1 MRMQLKEIH
10 NKTKV
15 VIMDRVKK
23 QNVIVILLALLA
35 CVGMVSCGDDET
47 FIVGKPSNVFSN
59 VSPKIVGKYSIY
71 YDEQGRV
78 SMVTERGEYTFRKAI
93 FDYSP
98 ADRDCDVR
106 IDIAEENY
114 GEMICLHVSLNKNGY
129 AEYVSEIEDNR
140 IDEDWKF
147 EYNSN
152 GQLIKMVRSEGGS
165 ETTTVTYQEGDITN
179 VERKSKFSDSGTSST
194 IEYGTEK
201 IENKGSVMLFD
212 EMLCIDMDEM
222 GLAYF
227 AGLLGK
233 PTSHLPQS
241 NKSIDYSSGGYKIT
255 TYKSFSWS
263 LDANRLP
270 VSVLIE
276 EKYDNTTPY
285 TKTYSFDWGELSNNY
300 NQ

>member
-1 MRMQLKEIH
+1 MGKI
-10 NKTKV
+10 
-15 VIMDRVKK
+15 KK
-23 QNVIVILLALLA
+23 QNVIVIIVALLS
-35 CVGMVSCGDDET
+35 CVGMVSCGDDDT
-47 FIVGKPSNVFSN
+47 FIVGKPSNIFSN
-59 VSPKIVGKYSIY
+59 LSPKIVGKYSIY

-78 SMVTERGEYTFRKAI
+78 SMVTERGEYTFRKAF

-106 IDIAEENY
+106 IDITEENY
-114 GEMICLHVSLNKNGY
+114 GEMISLHVSLNKNGY

-165 ETTTVTYQEGDITN
+165 ETTTVTYQDGDIAK
-179 VERKSKFSDSGTSST
+179 VVQESKFDDSSTSST

-201 IENKGSVMLFD
+201 IENKGGVMLFD

-241 NKSIDYSSGGYKIT
+241 NKSINYSSGGYKIT

-285 TKTYSFDWGELSNNY
+285 TKTYSFDWGELSNN
-300 NQ
+300 

>member
-1 MRMQLKEIH
+1 
-10 NKTKV
+10 
-15 VIMDRVKK
+15 MDKIKK
-23 QNVIVILLALLA
+23 QNVIVLLLALLA
-35 CVGMVSCGDDET
+35 CVGMVSCGDDES
-47 FIVGKPSNVFSN
+47 FIVGKPSNIFSN

-78 SMVTERGEYTFRKAI
+78 SMVTERGEYTFRKAF

-106 IDIAEENY
+106 IDITEENY
-114 GEMICLHVSLNKNGY
+114 GEMISLHVSLNKNGY

-165 ETTTVTYQEGDITN
+165 ETTTVTYQDGDITK
-179 VERKSKFSDSGTSST
+179 VVQESKFDDCSTSST

-212 EMLCIDMDEM
+212 QMLCIDMDEM

-276 EKYDNTTPY
+276 EKYDNTTPS
-285 TKTYSFDWGELSNNY
+285 TKIYSFDWGE
-300 NQ
+300 

>member
-1 MRMQLKEIH
+1 
-10 NKTKV
+10 
-15 VIMDRVKK
+15 MDKIKK
-23 QNVIVILLALLA
+23 HNVIVIIVALLA
-35 CVGMVSCGDDET
+35 CVGMVSCGDDES
-47 FIVGKPSNVFSN
+47 FIVGKPSNIFSN

-165 ETTTVTYQEGDITN
+165 ETTTVTYQEGDITK
-179 VERKSKFSDSGTSST
+179 VVQESKFDDCSTSST
-194 IEYGTEK
+194 IEYGTEN
-201 IENKGSVMLFD
+201 IENKGGVMLFD

-222 GLAYF
+222 GFAYF

-241 NKSIDYSSGGYKIT
+241 NKSINYSSGGYKIT

-285 TKTYSFDWGELSNNY
+285 TKTYSFDWGE
-300 NQ
+300 

>member
-1 MRMQLKEIH
+1 MGKI
-10 NKTKV
+10 
-15 VIMDRVKK
+15 KK
-23 QNVIVILLALLA
+23 QNVIVIIVALLS
-35 CVGMVSCGDDET
+35 CVGMVSCGDDDT
-47 FIVGKPSNVFSN
+47 FIVGKPSNIFSN

-78 SMVTERGEYTFRKAI
+78 SMVTERGEYTFRKAF

-106 IDIAEENY
+106 IDITEENY
-114 GEMICLHVSLNKNGY
+114 GEMISLHVSLNKNGY
-129 AEYVSEIEDNR
+129 AVYVSEIEDNR
-140 IDEDWKF
+140 IDQDWKF

-165 ETTTVTYQEGDITN
+165 ETTTVTYQDGDIAK
-179 VERKSKFSDSGTSST
+179 VVQESKFDDSSTSST

-201 IENKGSVMLFD
+201 IENKGGVMLFD

-222 GLAYF
+222 GFAYF
-227 AGLLGK
+227 AGLLGR

-241 NKSIDYSSGGYKIT
+241 NKSVNYSSGGYKIT

>member
-1 MRMQLKEIH
+1 
-10 NKTKV
+10 
-15 VIMDRVKK
+15 MDKIKK
-23 QNVIVILLALLA
+23 QNAIVIILALLA
-35 CVGMVSCGDDET
+35 CVGMVSCGDDDT
-47 FIVGKPSNVFSN
+47 FIVGKPSNIFSN

-78 SMVTERGEYTFRKAI
+78 SMVTERGEYTFRKAF

-106 IDIAEENY
+106 IDITEENY
-114 GEMICLHVSLNKNGY
+114 GEMISLHVSLNKNGY

-140 IDEDWKF
+140 IDQDWKF

-165 ETTTVTYQEGDITN
+165 ETTTVTYQDGDITK

-241 NKSIDYSSGGYKIT
+241 NKSIDYSSGGHKIT
-255 TYKSFSWS
+255 MCKSFSWS
-263 LDANRLP
+263 LDVNRLP

-285 TKTYSFDWGELSNNY
+285 TKTYSFDWGELSNN
-300 NQ
+300 

>member
-1 MRMQLKEIH
+1 MQLKEIH
-10 NKTKV
+10 NKIKL
-15 VIMDRVKK
+15 IMDKIKK
-23 QNVIVILLALLA
+23 QNAIVIILALLA
-35 CVGMVSCGDDET
+35 CVGMVSCGDDES
-47 FIVGKPSNVFSN
+47 FIVGKPSNIFSN

-78 SMVTERGEYTFRKAI
+78 SMVTERGEYTFRKAF

-140 IDEDWKF
+140 IDQDWKF

-152 GQLIKMVRSEGGS
+152 GQLIKMVRSEGGI
-165 ETTTVTYQEGDITN
+165 ETTTVTYQDGDIAK
-179 VERKSKFSDSGTSST
+179 VVQESKFDDSSTSST

-201 IENKGSVMLFD
+201 IENKGGVMLFD

-285 TKTYSFDWGELSNNY
+285 TKTYSFDWSE
-300 NQ
+300 

>member
-1 MRMQLKEIH
+1 
-10 NKTKV
+10 
-15 VIMDRVKK
+15 MDKIKK
-23 QNVIVILLALLA
+23 QNVIVLILALLA
-35 CVGMVSCGDDET
+35 CVGMVSCGDDES
-47 FIVGKPSNVFSN
+47 FIVGKPSNIFSN

-78 SMVTERGEYTFRKAI
+78 SMVTERGEYTFRKAF

-106 IDIAEENY
+106 IDITEENY
-114 GEMICLHVSLNKNGY
+114 GEMISLHVSLNKNGY

-140 IDEDWKF
+140 IDQDWKF

-165 ETTTVTYQEGDITN
+165 ETTTVTYQDGDITK
-179 VERKSKFSDSGTSST
+179 VERKSKFNDSGTNST

-222 GLAYF
+222 GFAYF
-227 AGLLGK
+227 AGLLGR

-285 TKTYSFDWGELSNNY
+285 TKTYSFDWGELSNN
-300 NQ
+300 

>member
-10 NKTKV
+10 NKTNL
-15 VIMDRVKK
+15 IMDKIKK
-23 QNVIVILLALLA
+23 QNAILIILALLA
-35 CVGMVSCGDDET
+35 CVGMVSCGDDDT
-47 FIVGKPSNVFSN
+47 FIVGKPSNIFSN

-114 GEMICLHVSLNKNGY
+114 GEMISLHVSLNKNGY
-129 AEYVSEIEDNR
+129 AEYVNEIDDDDIE
-140 IDEDWKF
+140 EWKF

-165 ETTTVTYQEGDITN
+165 ETTTVTYQEGDITK
-179 VERKSKFSDSGTSST
+179 VERKSKFYDSCTSST
-194 IEYGTEK
+194 IDYGTEK
-201 IENKGSVMLFD
+201 IENKGGVMLFD

-222 GLAYF
+222 GFAYF

-241 NKSIDYSSGGYKIT
+241 NKSVSYSSGSSKIT

>member
-1 MRMQLKEIH
+1 MQLKEIH
-10 NKTKV
+10 NKIKL
-15 VIMDRVKK
+15 IMDKIKK
-23 QNVIVILLALLA
+23 QNAIVIILALLA
-35 CVGMVSCGDDET
+35 CVGMVSCGDDDT
-47 FIVGKPSNVFSN
+47 FIVGKPSNIFSN
-59 VSPKIVGKYSIY
+59 LSPKIVGKYSIY

-114 GEMICLHVSLNKNGY
+114 GEMISLHVSLNKNGY

-165 ETTTVTYQEGDITN
+165 ETTTVTYQEGDITK

-285 TKTYSFDWGELSNNY
+285 TKTYSFDWGELSNN
-300 NQ
+300 

>member
-1 MRMQLKEIH
+1 MGKI
-10 NKTKV
+10 
-15 VIMDRVKK
+15 KK
-23 QNVIVILLALLA
+23 QNVIVIIVALLS
-35 CVGMVSCGDDET
+35 CVGMVSCGDDDT
-47 FIVGKPSNVFSN
+47 FIVGKPSNIFSN

-78 SMVTERGEYTFRKAI
+78 SMVTERGEYTFRKAF

-106 IDIAEENY
+106 IDITEENY
-114 GEMICLHVSLNKNGY
+114 GEMISLHVSLNKNGY

-140 IDEDWKF
+140 IDQDWKF

-165 ETTTVTYQEGDITN
+165 ETTTVTYQDGDITK
-179 VERKSKFSDSGTSST
+179 VERKSKFNDSGTNST

-222 GLAYF
+222 GFAYF

-241 NKSIDYSSGGYKIT
+241 NKSIDYSSGGHKIT
-255 TYKSFSWS
+255 TCKSFLWS
-263 LDANRLP
+263 LDVNRLP

-285 TKTYSFDWGELSNNY
+285 TKTYSFDWGELSNN
-300 NQ
+300 

>member
-1 MRMQLKEIH
+1 
-10 NKTKV
+10 
-15 VIMDRVKK
+15 MDKIKK
-23 QNVIVILLALLA
+23 QNVIVLILALLA
-35 CVGMVSCGDDET
+35 CVGMVSCGDDES
-47 FIVGKPSNVFSN
+47 FIVGKPSNIFSN

-78 SMVTERGEYTFRKAI
+78 NMVTERGEYTFRKAF

-106 IDIAEENY
+106 IDITEENY
-114 GEMICLHVSLNKNGY
+114 GEMISLHVSLNKNGY

-165 ETTTVTYQEGDITN
+165 ETTTVTYQDGDITK
-179 VERKSKFSDSGTSST
+179 VVQESKFDDCSTSST

-201 IENKGSVMLFD
+201 IENKGGVMLFD

-222 GLAYF
+222 GFAYF

-241 NKSIDYSSGGYKIT
+241 NKSINYSSGGYKIT

-263 LDANRLP
+263 LDAKRLP
-270 VSVLIE
+270 ISVFIE
-276 EKYDNTTPY
+276 NKYDNTTSS
-285 TKTYSFDWGELSNNY
+285 TKIYSFDWGE
-300 NQ
+300 

>member
-1 MRMQLKEIH
+1 
-10 NKTKV
+10 
-15 VIMDRVKK
+15 MDKIKK
-23 QNVIVILLALLA
+23 QNAIVIILALLA
-35 CVGMVSCGDDET
+35 CVGMVSCGDDES
-47 FIVGKPSNVFSN
+47 FIVGKPSNIFSN

-114 GEMICLHVSLNKNGY
+114 GEMISLHVSLNKNGY

-222 GLAYF
+222 GFAYF

-276 EKYDNTTPY
+276 ERYDNTTPY
-285 TKTYSFDWGELSNNY
+285 TKTYSFDWGELSNN
-300 NQ
+300 

>member
-1 MRMQLKEIH
+1 
-10 NKTKV
+10 
-15 VIMDRVKK
+15 MDKIKK
-23 QNVIVILLALLA
+23 QNAIVIILALLA
-35 CVGMVSCGDDET
+35 CVGMVSCGDDDT
-47 FIVGKPSNVFSN
+47 FIVGKPSNIFSN

-78 SMVTERGEYTFRKAI
+78 NMVTERGEYTFRKAI

-114 GEMICLHVSLNKNGY
+114 GEMISLHVSLNKNGY

-152 GQLIKMVRSEGGS
+152 GQLIKMVRSEGGI
-165 ETTTVTYQEGDITN
+165 ETTTVTYQDGDIAKV
-179 VERKSKFSDSGTSST
+179 VEVSKFDDSSTSST
-194 IEYGTEK
+194 IDYGTEK
-201 IENKGSVMLFD
+201 IENKGGVMLFD

-222 GLAYF
+222 GFAYF

-241 NKSIDYSSGGYKIT
+241 NISGYYSSGVFQMA

-263 LDANRLP
+263 LDAKRLP

-276 EKYDNTTPY
+276 TKYDNTTSY
-285 TKTYSFDWGELSNNY
+285 TDTYSFDWGE
-300 NQ
+300 

>member
-1 MRMQLKEIH
+1 
-10 NKTKV
+10 
-15 VIMDRVKK
+15 MDKIKK
-23 QNVIVILLALLA
+23 QNAIVIILALLA
-35 CVGMVSCGDDET
+35 CVGMVSCGDDDT
-47 FIVGKPSNVFSN
+47 FIVGKPSNIFSN

-78 SMVTERGEYTFRKAI
+78 SMVTERGEYTFRKAF

-165 ETTTVTYQEGDITN
+165 ETTTVTYQDGDITN

-201 IENKGSVMLFD
+201 IENKGGVMLFD

-241 NKSIDYSSGGYKIT
+241 NKSVGYSSGGYKIS
-255 TYKSFSWS
+255 TYKYFSWS
-263 LDANRLP
+263 LDAKRLP
-270 VSVLIE
+270 ISVLIE
-276 EKYDNTTPY
+276 EKYDNTTAK
-285 TKTYSFDWGELSNNY
+285 TKTYSFDWSE
-300 NQ
+300 

>member
-1 MRMQLKEIH
+1 MQLKEIH

-59 VSPKIVGKYSIY
+59 VSPKTVGKYSIY
-71 YDEQGRV
+71 YDEHGRV
-78 SMVTERGEYTFRKAI
+78 SMVTECDEYGCRKAF

-98 ADRDCDVR
+98 ADKDCDVR

-114 GEMICLHVSLNKNGY
+114 GEMSDDIEMISLHVSLNKNGY
-129 AEYVSEIEDNR
+129 AEYVNEIEDDD
-140 IDEDWKF
+140 IEEWKF

-152 GQLIKMVRSEGGS
+152 GQLIKMVRSEGGI
-165 ETTTVTYQEGDITN
+165 ETTTITYQEGDIAK
-179 VERKSKFSDSGTSST
+179 VVQESKFDDSSTSST

-201 IENKGSVMLFD
+201 IENKGGVMLFD

-222 GLAYF
+222 GFAYF
-227 AGLLGK
+227 AGLLGR

-276 EKYDNTTPY
+276 ENYENTTSS
-285 TKTYSFDWGELSNNY
+285 TKIYSFDWGE
-300 NQ
+300 

>member
-1 MRMQLKEIH
+1 
-10 NKTKV
+10 
-15 VIMDRVKK
+15 MDKIKK
-23 QNVIVILLALLA
+23 HNVIVIIVALLA
-35 CVGMVSCGDDET
+35 CVGMVSCGDDES
-47 FIVGKPSNVFSN
+47 FIVGKPSNIFSN

-78 SMVTERGEYTFRKAI
+78 SMVTERGEYTFRKAF

-165 ETTTVTYQEGDITN
+165 ETTTVTYQEGDITK
-179 VERKSKFSDSGTSST
+179 VVQESKFDDCSTSST

-201 IENKGSVMLFD
+201 IENKGGVMLFD

-222 GLAYF
+222 GFAYF

-241 NKSIDYSSGGYKIT
+241 NKSINYSSGGYKIT

-276 EKYDNTTPY
+276 TKYDNTTSY
-285 TKTYSFDWGELSNNY
+285 TKTYSFDWGE
-300 NQ
+300 

>member
-1 MRMQLKEIH
+1 
-10 NKTKV
+10 
-15 VIMDRVKK
+15 MDKIKK
-23 QNVIVILLALLA
+23 QNVLVIIVALLA
-35 CVGMVSCGDDET
+35 CVGMVSCGDDES
-47 FIVGKPSNVFSN
+47 FIVGKPSNIFSN

-78 SMVTERGEYTFRKAI
+78 NMVTERGEYTFRKAI

-114 GEMICLHVSLNKNGY
+114 GEMISLHVSLNKNGY

-165 ETTTVTYQEGDITN
+165 ETTTVTYQDGDITK
-179 VERKSKFSDSGTSST
+179 VVQESKFDDCSTSST

-285 TKTYSFDWGELSNNY
+285 TKNYSFDWGE
-300 NQ
+300 

>member
-1 MRMQLKEIH
+1 
-10 NKTKV
+10 
-15 VIMDRVKK
+15 MDKIKK
-23 QNVIVILLALLA
+23 QNAIVIILALLA
-35 CVGMVSCGDDET
+35 CVGMVSCGDDDT
-47 FIVGKPSNVFSN
+47 FIVGKPSNIFSN

-78 SMVTERGEYTFRKAI
+78 SMVTERGEYTFRKAF

-106 IDIAEENY
+106 IDITEENY
-114 GEMICLHVSLNKNGY
+114 GEMISLHVSLNKNGY

-140 IDEDWKF
+140 IDQDWKF

-165 ETTTVTYQEGDITN
+165 ETTTVTYQEGDITK
-179 VERKSKFSDSGTSST
+179 VERKSKFNDSGTNST

-222 GLAYF
+222 GFAYF

-285 TKTYSFDWGELSNNY
+285 TKNYSFDWGELSNN
-300 NQ
+300 

>member
-1 MRMQLKEIH
+1 
-10 NKTKV
+10 
-15 VIMDRVKK
+15 MDKIKK
-23 QNVIVILLALLA
+23 QNAIVIILALLA
-35 CVGMVSCGDDET
+35 CVGMVSCGDDDT
-47 FIVGKPSNVFSN
+47 FIVGKPSNIFSN
-59 VSPKIVGKYSIY
+59 LSPKIVGKYSIY

-93 FDYSP
+93 FNYSP

-106 IDIAEENY
+106 IDIDEENY
-114 GEMICLHVSLNKNGY
+114 GEMICLHVLLNKNGY

-140 IDEDWKF
+140 IDQDWKF

-152 GQLIKMVRSEGGS
+152 GQLIKMVRSEDGS
-165 ETTTVTYQEGDITN
+165 ETTTVTYQDGDITK
-179 VERKSKFSDSGTSST
+179 VERKSKFNDSGTNST

-201 IENKGSVMLFD
+201 IENKGGVMLFD

-285 TKTYSFDWGELSNNY
+285 TKTYSFDWGE
-300 NQ
+300 

>member
-1 MRMQLKEIH
+1 MQLKEIH
-10 NKTKV
+10 NKIKL
-15 VIMDRVKK
+15 IMDKIKK
-23 QNVIVILLALLA
+23 QNAIVIILALLA
-35 CVGMVSCGDDET
+35 CVGMVSCGDDES
-47 FIVGKPSNVFSN
+47 FIVGKPSNIFSN

-78 SMVTERGEYTFRKAI
+78 SMVTERGEYTFRKAF

-106 IDIAEENY
+106 IDITEENY
-114 GEMICLHVSLNKNGY
+114 GEMISLHVSLNKNGY

-165 ETTTVTYQEGDITN
+165 ETTTVTYQDGDITK
-179 VERKSKFSDSGTSST
+179 VVQESKFDDCSTSST

-285 TKTYSFDWGELSNNY
+285 IKTYSFDWGELSNN
-300 NQ
+300 

>member
-1 MRMQLKEIH
+1 MGKI
-10 NKTKV
+10 
-15 VIMDRVKK
+15 KK
-23 QNVIVILLALLA
+23 QNAIVIILALLA
-35 CVGMVSCGDDET
+35 CVGMVSCGDDDT
-47 FIVGKPSNVFSN
+47 FIVGKPSNIFSN

-78 SMVTERGEYTFRKAI
+78 SMVTERGEYTFRKAF

-165 ETTTVTYQEGDITN
+165 ETTTVTYQDGDITN

-285 TKTYSFDWGELSNNY
+285 TKTYSFDWSE
-300 NQ
+300 

>member
-1 MRMQLKEIH
+1 
-10 NKTKV
+10 
-15 VIMDRVKK
+15 MDKIKK
-23 QNVIVILLALLA
+23 QNAIVIILALLA
-35 CVGMVSCGDDET
+35 CVGMVSCGDDDT
-47 FIVGKPSNVFSN
+47 FIVGKPSNIFSN

-78 SMVTERGEYTFRKAI
+78 SMVTERGEYTFRKAF

-140 IDEDWKF
+140 IDQDWKF

-165 ETTTVTYQEGDITN
+165 ETTTVTYQDGDITN

-201 IENKGSVMLFD
+201 IENKGGVMLFD

-285 TKTYSFDWGELSNNY
+285 TKNYSFDWGE
-300 NQ
+300 

>member
-1 MRMQLKEIH
+1 
-10 NKTKV
+10 
-15 VIMDRVKK
+15 MDKIKK
-23 QNVIVILLALLA
+23 QNAIVIILALLA
-35 CVGMVSCGDDET
+35 CVGMVSCGDDDT
-47 FIVGKPSNVFSN
+47 FIVGKPSNIFSN
-59 VSPKIVGKYSIY
+59 LSPKIVGKYSIY

-78 SMVTERGEYTFRKAI
+78 SMVTERGEYTFRKAF

-201 IENKGSVMLFD
+201 IENKGGIMLFD

-241 NKSIDYSSGGYKIT
+241 NKSIDYSSGGHKIT
-255 TYKSFSWS
+255 MCKSFSWS
-263 LDANRLP
+263 LDVNRLP

-285 TKTYSFDWGELSNNY
+285 TKTYSFDWGELSNN
-300 NQ
+300 

>member
-1 MRMQLKEIH
+1 
-10 NKTKV
+10 
-15 VIMDRVKK
+15 MDKIKK
-23 QNVIVILLALLA
+23 HNVIVIIVALLA
-35 CVGMVSCGDDET
+35 CVGMVSCGDDDT
-47 FIVGKPSNVFSN
+47 FIVGKPSNIFSN
-59 VSPKIVGKYSIY
+59 VSPKTVGKYSIY

-165 ETTTVTYQEGDITN
+165 ETTTVTYQEGDITK
-179 VERKSKFSDSGTSST
+179 VVQESKFDDCSTSST
-194 IEYGTEK
+194 IEYGTEN
-201 IENKGSVMLFD
+201 IENKGGVMLFD

-222 GLAYF
+222 GFAYF

-241 NKSIDYSSGGYKIT
+241 NKSINYSSGGYKIT

-285 TKTYSFDWGELSNNY
+285 TKTYSFDWGE
-300 NQ
+300 

>member
-1 MRMQLKEIH
+1 MGKI
-10 NKTKV
+10 
-15 VIMDRVKK
+15 KK
-23 QNVIVILLALLA
+23 QNAIVIILALLA
-35 CVGMVSCGDDET
+35 CVGMVSCGDDDT
-47 FIVGKPSNVFSN
+47 FIVGKPSNIFSN

-78 SMVTERGEYTFRKAI
+78 SMVTERGEYTFRKAF

-106 IDIAEENY
+106 IDITEENY
-114 GEMICLHVSLNKNGY
+114 WEMISLHVSLNKNGY

-140 IDEDWKF
+140 IDQDWKF

-201 IENKGSVMLFD
+201 IENKGGVMLFD

-222 GLAYF
+222 GFAYF

>member
-1 MRMQLKEIH
+1 
-10 NKTKV
+10 
-15 VIMDRVKK
+15 MDKINK
-23 QNVIVILLALLA
+23 QNVIVIIVALLS
-35 CVGMVSCGDDET
+35 CVGMVSCGDDDT
-47 FIVGKPSNVFSN
+47 FIVGKPSNIFSN

-78 SMVTERGEYTFRKAI
+78 SMVTERGEYTFRKAF

-106 IDIAEENY
+106 IDITEENY
-114 GEMICLHVSLNKNGY
+114 GEMISLHVSLNKNGY

-140 IDEDWKF
+140 IDQDWKF

-165 ETTTVTYQEGDITN
+165 ETTTVTYQDGDITK
-179 VERKSKFSDSGTSST
+179 VVQESKFDDCSTSST

-222 GLAYF
+222 GFAYF

-241 NKSIDYSSGGYKIT
+241 NKSIDYSSGGHKIT
-255 TYKSFSWS
+255 MCKSFSWS
-263 LDANRLP
+263 LDVNRLP

-285 TKTYSFDWGELSNNY
+285 TKTYSFDWGELSNN
-300 NQ
+300 

>member
-1 MRMQLKEIH
+1 
-10 NKTKV
+10 
-15 VIMDRVKK
+15 
-23 QNVIVILLALLA
+23 
-35 CVGMVSCGDDET
+35 
-47 FIVGKPSNVFSN
+47 
-59 VSPKIVGKYSIY
+59 
-71 YDEQGRV
+71 
-78 SMVTERGEYTFRKAI
+78 
-93 FDYSP
+93 
-98 ADRDCDVR
+98 
-106 IDIAEENY
+106 
-114 GEMICLHVSLNKNGY
+114 
-129 AEYVSEIEDNR
+129 
-140 IDEDWKF
+140 
-147 EYNSN
+147 
-152 GQLIKMVRSEGGS
+152 MVRSEGGS
-165 ETTTVTYQEGDITN
+165 ETTTVTYQDGDIAK
-179 VERKSKFSDSGTSST
+179 VVQESKFDDCSTSST

-255 TYKSFSWS
+255 TYKTFSWS

-285 TKTYSFDWGELSNNY
+285 IKTYSFDWGELSNN
-300 NQ
+300 

>member
-1 MRMQLKEIH
+1 
-10 NKTKV
+10 
-15 VIMDRVKK
+15 MDKNKK
-23 QNVIVILLALLA
+23 QNAIVIILALLA
-35 CVGMVSCGDDET
+35 CVGMVSCGDDDT
-47 FIVGKPSNVFSN
+47 FIVGKPSNIFSN
-59 VSPKIVGKYSIY
+59 LSPKIVGKYSIY

-93 FDYSP
+93 FNYSP

-106 IDIAEENY
+106 IDIDEENY
-114 GEMICLHVSLNKNGY
+114 GEMICLHVLLNKNGY

-140 IDEDWKF
+140 IDQDWKF
-147 EYNSN
+147 EYNSI

-165 ETTTVTYQEGDITN
+165 ETTTVTYQDGDITK

-201 IENKGSVMLFD
+201 IENKGGVMLFD

-222 GLAYF
+222 GFAYF

-285 TKTYSFDWGELSNNY
+285 TKTYSFDWGELSNN
-300 NQ
+300 

>member
-1 MRMQLKEIH
+1 
-10 NKTKV
+10 
-15 VIMDRVKK
+15 MDKIKK
-23 QNVIVILLALLA
+23 QNAIVIILALLA
-35 CVGMVSCGDDET
+35 CVGMVSCGDDDT
-47 FIVGKPSNVFSN
+47 FIVGKPSNIFSN
-59 VSPKIVGKYSIY
+59 LSPKIVGKYSIY

-165 ETTTVTYQEGDITN
+165 ETTTVTYQDGDITK

-201 IENKGSVMLFD
+201 IENKGGVMLFD

-241 NKSIDYSSGGYKIT
+241 NKSVGYSSGSSKIT

-285 TKTYSFDWGELSNNY
+285 TKTYSFDWSE
-300 NQ
+300 

>member
-1 MRMQLKEIH
+1 
-10 NKTKV
+10 
-15 VIMDRVKK
+15 MDKINK
-23 QNVIVILLALLA
+23 QNVIVIIVALLS
-35 CVGMVSCGDDET
+35 CVGMVSCGDDDT
-47 FIVGKPSNVFSN
+47 FIVGKPSNIFSN

-78 SMVTERGEYTFRKAI
+78 SMVTERGQYTFRKAF

-98 ADRDCDVR
+98 ADRDCVLR
-106 IDIAEENY
+106 IDITEENY
-114 GEMICLHVSLNKNGY
+114 GEMISLHVSLNKNGY

-140 IDEDWKF
+140 IDQDWKF

-165 ETTTVTYQEGDITN
+165 ETTTVTYQDGDITK
-179 VERKSKFSDSGTSST
+179 VERKSKFNDSGTNST

-255 TYKSFSWS
+255 TCKSFLWS
-263 LDANRLP
+263 LDVNRLP

-285 TKTYSFDWGELSNNY
+285 TKTYSFDWSELSNN
-300 NQ
+300 

>member
-10 NKTKV
+10 NKTKL
-15 VIMDRVKK
+15 IMDKIKK
-23 QNVIVILLALLA
+23 QNAIVIILALLA
-35 CVGMVSCGDDET
+35 CVGMVSCGDDES
-47 FIVGKPSNVFSN
+47 FIVGKPSNIFSN

-165 ETTTVTYQEGDITN
+165 ETTTVTYQDGDITK
-179 VERKSKFSDSGTSST
+179 VERKSKFNDSGTNST

-222 GLAYF
+222 GFAYF

-276 EKYDNTTPY
+276 EKYDNTTAK
-285 TKTYSFDWGELSNNY
+285 TKTYSFDWSE
-300 NQ
+300 

>member
-1 MRMQLKEIH
+1 
-10 NKTKV
+10 
-15 VIMDRVKK
+15 
-23 QNVIVILLALLA
+23 
-35 CVGMVSCGDDET
+35 
-47 FIVGKPSNVFSN
+47 
-59 VSPKIVGKYSIY
+59 
-71 YDEQGRV
+71 
-78 SMVTERGEYTFRKAI
+78 
-93 FDYSP
+93 
-98 ADRDCDVR
+98 
-106 IDIAEENY
+106 
-114 GEMICLHVSLNKNGY
+114 MICLHVLLNKNGY

-140 IDEDWKF
+140 IDQDWKF

-152 GQLIKMVRSEGGS
+152 GQLIKMVRSEDGS
-165 ETTTVTYQEGDITN
+165 ETTTVTYQDGDITK
-179 VERKSKFSDSGTSST
+179 VERKSKFNDSGTNST

-201 IENKGSVMLFD
+201 IENKGGVMLFD

-222 GLAYF
+222 GFAYF

-285 TKTYSFDWGELSNNY
+285 TKTYSFDWGE
-300 NQ
+300 

>member
-1 MRMQLKEIH
+1 
-10 NKTKV
+10 
-15 VIMDRVKK
+15 MDKIKK
-23 QNVIVILLALLA
+23 QNAIVIILALLA
-35 CVGMVSCGDDET
+35 CVGMVSCGDDDT
-47 FIVGKPSNVFSN
+47 FIVGKPSNIFSN
-59 VSPKIVGKYSIY
+59 LSPKIVGKYSIY

-106 IDIAEENY
+106 IDITEENY
-114 GEMICLHVSLNKNGY
+114 GEMISLHVSLNKNGY

-165 ETTTVTYQEGDITN
+165 ETTTVTYQDGDITK
-179 VERKSKFSDSGTSST
+179 VVQESKFDDCSTSST

-285 TKTYSFDWGELSNNY
+285 IKTYSFDWGELSNNY

>member
-1 MRMQLKEIH
+1 MQLKEIH

-35 CVGMVSCGDDET
+35 CVGMVSCGDDDT
-47 FIVGKPSNVFSN
+47 FIVGKPSNIFSN

-78 SMVTERGEYTFRKAI
+78 SMVTERGEYTFRKAF

-285 TKTYSFDWGELSNNY
+285 TKNYSFDWGELSNN
-300 NQ
+300 

>member
-1 MRMQLKEIH
+1 MGKI
-10 NKTKV
+10 
-15 VIMDRVKK
+15 KK
-23 QNVIVILLALLA
+23 QNVIVIIVALLS
-35 CVGMVSCGDDET
+35 CVGMVSCGDDDT
-47 FIVGKPSNVFSN
+47 FIVGKPSNIFSN

-78 SMVTERGEYTFRKAI
+78 SMMTERGEYTFRKAF

-106 IDIAEENY
+106 IDITEENY
-114 GEMICLHVSLNKNGY
+114 GEMISLHVSLNKNGY
-129 AEYVSEIEDNR
+129 AVYVSEIEDNR
-140 IDEDWKF
+140 IDQDWKF

-165 ETTTVTYQEGDITN
+165 ETTTVTYQDGDITK
-179 VERKSKFSDSGTSST
+179 VERKSKFNDSGTNST

-201 IENKGSVMLFD
+201 IENKGGVMLFD

-285 TKTYSFDWGELSNNY
+285 TKTYSFDWGELSNN
-300 NQ
+300 

>member
-1 MRMQLKEIH
+1 
-10 NKTKV
+10 
-15 VIMDRVKK
+15 MDKIKK
-23 QNVIVILLALLA
+23 QNAIVIILALLA
-35 CVGMVSCGDDET
+35 CVGMVSCGDDDT
-47 FIVGKPSNVFSN
+47 FIVGKPSNIFSN

-114 GEMICLHVSLNKNGY
+114 GEMISLHVSLNKNGY

-241 NKSIDYSSGGYKIT
+241 NKSINYSSGSSNIT

-276 EKYDNTTPY
+276 ERYDNTTPY
-285 TKTYSFDWGELSNNY
+285 TKTYSFDWSE
-300 NQ
+300 

>member
-1 MRMQLKEIH
+1 
-10 NKTKV
+10 
-15 VIMDRVKK
+15 MDKIKK
-23 QNVIVILLALLA
+23 QNVIVLILALLS
-35 CVGMVSCGDDET
+35 CVGMVSCGDDES
-47 FIVGKPSNVFSN
+47 FIVGKPSNIFSN

-140 IDEDWKF
+140 IDQDWKF

-165 ETTTVTYQEGDITN
+165 ETTTVTYQEGDITK
-179 VERKSKFSDSGTSST
+179 VERKSKFNDSGTNST

-201 IENKGSVMLFD
+201 IENKGGVMLFD

-222 GLAYF
+222 GFAYF
-227 AGLLGK
+227 AGLLGR

-285 TKTYSFDWGELSNNY
+285 TKTYSFDWGELSNN
-300 NQ
+300 

>member
-1 MRMQLKEIH
+1 
-10 NKTKV
+10 
-15 VIMDRVKK
+15 MDKIKK
-23 QNVIVILLALLA
+23 QNAIVIILALLA
-35 CVGMVSCGDDET
+35 CVGMVSCGDDDT
-47 FIVGKPSNVFSN
+47 FIVGKPSNIFSN

-78 SMVTERGEYTFRKAI
+78 SMVTERGEYTFRKAF

-106 IDIAEENY
+106 IDITEENY
-114 GEMICLHVSLNKNGY
+114 GEMISLHVSLNKNGY

-140 IDEDWKF
+140 IDQDWKF

-165 ETTTVTYQEGDITN
+165 ETTTVTYQDGDITK
-179 VERKSKFSDSGTSST
+179 VERKSKFNDSGTNST

-241 NKSIDYSSGGYKIT
+241 NKSINYSSGGYKIT

-263 LDANRLP
+263 LGANRLP